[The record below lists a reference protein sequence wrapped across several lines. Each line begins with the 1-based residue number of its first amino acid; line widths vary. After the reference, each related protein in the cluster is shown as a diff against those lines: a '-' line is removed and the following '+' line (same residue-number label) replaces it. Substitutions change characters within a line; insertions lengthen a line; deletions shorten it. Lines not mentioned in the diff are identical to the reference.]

1 MSKIEQIISE
11 IEEYIDNCKL
21 QPLSS
26 TKIIV
31 NRNELEE
38 LIDELKENIPDEI
51 KKYQRIIANRD
62 AILKDAQDK
71 AEEMLK
77 KANEMT
83 AQLVS
88 EHEIMAKAYEEANGV
103 IEDANNQA
111 QDIVDKATADAN
123 ALKSATN
130 QYLDD
135 ALANIQNILNSSI
148 EGLNV
153 QYDGIIRSLES
164 NLEITTQNRKAYQ
177 DSQREIEEYE
187 AQHGRSDLYEAEPT
201 PEISYDEEGN
211 LSGDVSIED
220 ALNQTE
226 FYMDA
231 SDEGELDLI

>member
-1 MSKIEQIISE
+1 MSKIEQVITE
-11 IEEYIDNCKL
+11 IEEFIDNCKL

-38 LIDELKENIPDEI
+38 LVDELKENIPEEI

-71 AEEMLK
+71 AEEMIR

-88 EHEIMAKAYEEANGV
+88 EHEIMQQAYKEANGV
-103 IEDANNQA
+103 IENANKEA
-111 QDIVDKATADAN
+111 EAIIDKATADSN

-164 NLEITTQNRKAYQ
+164 NLEITTQNREAYQ
-177 DSQREIEEYE
+177 ESQRQIEEYE
-187 AQHGRSDLYEAEPT
+187 AAHGQEYYEEEEAPQVT
-201 PEISYDEEGN
+201 YDEEGN
-211 LSGDVSIED
+211 ISGNVSIED

-226 FYMDA
+226 YYMDG
-231 SDEGELDLI
+231 SEDSELNLI